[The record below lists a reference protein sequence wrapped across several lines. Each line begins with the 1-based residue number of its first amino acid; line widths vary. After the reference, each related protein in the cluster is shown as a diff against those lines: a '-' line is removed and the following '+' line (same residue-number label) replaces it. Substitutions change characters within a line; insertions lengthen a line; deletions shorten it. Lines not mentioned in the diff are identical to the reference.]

1 MKLWLVWAGSFW
13 LGSLAM
19 MAFMLAA
26 FAGGGIANG
35 GRAGAWGLRFLDFSL
50 LALPALCIVAM
61 VMLWVAYSKD
71 WGTAHYWW
79 NAFPLPFLFAYLLV
93 LLFVWK

>member
-1 MKLWLVWAGSFW
+1 MKLWLVLVGLFW

-35 GRAGAWGLRFLDFSL
+35 GKVGAWGLKFLDISL

-71 WGTAHYWW
+71 WGTVHYWW
-79 NAFPLPFLFAYLLV
+79 NAFPIPFLAFYFLV
-93 LLFVWK
+93 LSFVGK